1 MGGGG
6 GPSAPTIGVADQAV
20 VAVLPGLELRV
31 VELWPLVTLA
41 AAIQHT
47 VGM

>member
-6 GPSAPTIGVADQAV
+6 GPSAPTIGVADLAV

-31 VELWPLVTLA
+31 VEQWPLVTLA
-41 AAIQHT
+41 AAVQHT